1 MLVQVLD
8 GAGEK
13 AAGAAGRVEK
23 GLPELGVEHVDHE
36 LGNGPGGIVF
46 PGVPGR
52 LQVGKD
58 LFVDVVEQ
66 VAIAGFVEVQIL
78 FDGVDHLTEQGARL
92 HVVIGVLK
100 DRADNLTLGRDTGGS
115 RQPLERREEV
125 VVDKLDQLFPG
136 HPLGVLGP
144 AGPAETAR
152 QRRLVTGHGELPLLF
167 LVVEDL
173 QENQPDQLADA
184 LGVAIDADILA
195 HDVLNGFDQGGQ

>member
-1 MLVQVLD
+1 MRQGLLLNAADTLLHSLTVVGGFDLLVQVLD

-66 VAIAGFVEVQIL
+66 VAVAGFVEVQIL
-78 FDGVDHLTEQGARL
+78 FDGVDHLTEQGA
-92 HVVIGVLK
+92 
-100 DRADNLTLGRDTGGS
+100 
-115 RQPLERREEV
+115 
-125 VVDKLDQLFPG
+125 
-136 HPLGVLGP
+136 
-144 AGPAETAR
+144 
-152 QRRLVTGHGELPLLF
+152 
-167 LVVEDL
+167 
-173 QENQPDQLADA
+173 
-184 LGVAIDADILA
+184 
-195 HDVLNGFDQGGQ
+195 

>member
-1 MLVQVLD
+1 MLD

-66 VAIAGFVEVQIL
+66 VAVAGFVEVYIL
-78 FDGVDHLTEQGARL
+78 FDGVDHLTEQRARL
-92 HVVIGVLK
+92 HVVVGVLK
-100 DRADNLTLGRDTGGS
+100 HRPENFTMRRDTGGS
-115 RQPLERREEV
+115 RQLLERREEV
-125 VVDKLDQLFPG
+125 VVDEVDQFLTG
-136 HPLGVLGP
+136 HTLGVLGP

-152 QRRLVTGHGELPLLF
+152 QRRLVAGHGDVPLLL